1 MLYFGGKNM
10 KKINDERIIKKDN
23 EIITRTFILMFV
35 LSLFYIVLF
44 NKVVFFREQ
53 PQATIFSIIIITTVY
68 FIFDSFISK
77 TLFVNIQEKNDVLK
91 KVSHICSLI
100 IAFDTLFIL
109 LSLTKKINIDLN
121 LDTIIVLLSLNI
133 FLFISYYA
141 ILRLWVKWIK

>member
-1 MLYFGGKNM
+1 M

>member
-1 MLYFGGKNM
+1 M

-109 LSLTKKINIDLN
+109 LS
-121 LDTIIVLLSLNI
+121 
-133 FLFISYYA
+133 
-141 ILRLWVKWIK
+141 

>member
-1 MLYFGGKNM
+1 M

-53 PQATIFSIIIITTVY
+53 PQATIFLIIIITTVY